1 MQELNIGVITD
12 SHSGRFDFQIVE
24 ALKKHNLDA
33 AVYLGDAPSN
43 IRDHPRKHFK
53 EIARSVL
60 TFDKIGVP
68 VYWMPGNY
76 EDFKAYTAAFKELD
90 DDLNY
95 VWDTSGQNGSKS
107 LVQYEDYS
115 FVFIPGS
122 SAYTRGFHVRD
133 DKETGN
139 YESNQGPI
147 HIFNLN
153 DLKTRVENPEKTVV
167 FAHHPCYIEGERTI
181 DLAIHA
187 MYRGRKIVGPEAHQL
202 VKMKR
207 ASSLISHEGDE
218 KLTQLFRELGIKK
231 FCSGDIHEGVAINDL
246 DGRMIEEGEFSDEL
260 FANPGPAKEG
270 DYGILTLRNDG
281 KAAMRRYNITG
292 EKRDYFNE
300 LMSPI
305 ILLK

>member
-24 ALKKHNLDA
+24 ALKNHNLDA

-43 IRDHPRKHFK
+43 IRDHPQKHFE

-60 TFDKIGVP
+60 AFDKIEVP
-68 VYWMPGNY
+68 VFWIPGNY
-76 EDFKAYTAAFKELD
+76 ENFQAYSFAFRELD
-90 DDLNY
+90 NELENVMDM
-95 VWDTSGQNGSKS
+95 SSKNTARFR
-107 LVQYEDYS
+107 DYN

-122 SAYTRGFHVRD
+122 SEEKFTRGFHVRD

-139 YESNQGPI
+139 YETNQEPI

-153 DLKTRVENPEKTVV
+153 DLKTTVENPEKTVV

-187 MYRGRKIVGPEAHQL
+187 NYQGRLLVGPEAHRL
-202 VKMKR
+202 IMMKR
-207 ASSLISHEGDE
+207 ANALPKHQGDK
-218 KLTQLFRELGIKK
+218 KLTRLIRDLGVKK
-231 FCSGDIHEGVAINDL
+231 FVSGDIHEGVAINDL
-246 DGRMIEEGEFSDEL
+246 DGKLIEEGEFSEQL

-270 DYGILTLRNDG
+270 DYGILTLRDDG
-281 KAAMRRYNITG
+281 KAAMKRYNVAG

-305 ILLK
+305 ILLR